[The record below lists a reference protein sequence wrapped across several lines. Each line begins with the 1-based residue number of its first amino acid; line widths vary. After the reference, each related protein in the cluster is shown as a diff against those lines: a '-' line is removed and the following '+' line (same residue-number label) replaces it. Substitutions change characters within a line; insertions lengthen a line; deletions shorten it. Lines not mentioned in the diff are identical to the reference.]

1 MGFSTLNE
9 WLEFQQGINP
19 KEIDLSLERV
29 KTVFERLQINI
40 PEKNVFLIGGTNGKG
55 TTTSILEQLFHKSAY
70 KTGAFTSPHL
80 TEYNERVRINL
91 NDSSDKDW
99 ISAFEIIENVRGDIP
114 LTYFEFS
121 TLAAF
126 QILSNC
132 DCDAWLIEVGLGG
145 RLDATNIIE
154 SSVSLLTSIA
164 MDHEEWLGN
173 SIDKIA
179 TEKVGIAK
187 MNRPL
192 IFGDV
197 VAVDEIEKGCFEKGA
212 ELRRKEHDFKGFVD
226 RNHFFFKGV
235 SQRISDIVIP
245 KSWGDGEIDNLTTA
259 LAAMEANEEFF
270 PSDDFLQEVLDE
282 FNLPGRFEILD
293 MGQRWILD
301 VAHNPSAANNL
312 RQRIDR
318 SNFDQD
324 YAMIFSMMK
333 DKQLE
338 LYLNV
343 FKDLIHTWIICEME
357 TERSLKVEKI
367 KNEMSK
373 MGIEN
378 IYSATSPLDAIK
390 TLEKNV
396 SISNNVIVSGSFEL
410 VGPIREFLL
419 NSQGR
424 L

>member
-1 MGFSTLNE
+1 MN
-9 WLEFQQGINP
+9 
-19 KEIDLSLERV
+19 
-29 KTVFERLQINI
+29 
-40 PEKNVFLIGGTNGKG
+40 
-55 TTTSILEQLFHKSAY
+55 Y
-70 KTGAFTSPHL
+70 
-80 TEYNERVRINL
+80 
-91 NDSSDKDW
+91 
-99 ISAFEIIENVRGDIP
+99 
-114 LTYFEFS
+114 
-121 TLAAF
+121 
-126 QILSNC
+126 
-132 DCDAWLIEVGLGG
+132 
-145 RLDATNIIE
+145 
-154 SSVSLLTSIA
+154 
-164 MDHEEWLGN
+164 

-197 VAVDEIEKGCFEKGA
+197 VAVNEIEKGCFEKGA
-212 ELRRKEHDFKGFVD
+212 ELRRKEHDFIGFVD
-226 RNHFFFKGV
+226 QNHFFFKGV
-235 SQRISDIVIP
+235 SQRINDIVIP

-270 PSDDFLQEVLDE
+270 PSNNLLQEVLDE
-282 FNLPGRFEILD
+282 FSLPGRFEILD
-293 MGQRWILD
+293 MGQKWILD

-318 SNFDQD
+318 SNFDAD

-338 LYLNV
+338 LYLNA

-357 TERSLKVEKI
+357 TERSFKVEKI

-378 IYSATSPLDAIK
+378 VYSATSPLDAIK
-390 TLEKNV
+390 TLEKNA